1 MGQCLD
7 EISKAI
13 RSVVWPPGA
22 TDFRFSEEGRGRGRG
37 EGNGVV
43 PIKLAFCSQLKEF
56 GWNLETPLRI
66 ASRKNP
72 GKLDAT
78 KGSPDGRLV
87 AVEWETG
94 NISSSHRAINKMV
107 LGILKG
113 VLCAG
118 VLVLPT
124 REMYRFLTDRIGNF
138 EEISPYFDLWR
149 AISIH
154 DGLLS
159 RGRCGTGWH
168 NFIGSTDSQ
177 GNQRKGCLLR
187 FPDDRSLEEISDF
200 LDVALQAIHRR
211 GMMILPAEK
220 EGFFRK
226 KDVDLLPNLLQIPP
240 LLIQTGK
247 SVDNGGAIS
256 DLRPEPPP
264 PLQLRNDVRSAT
276 PTEGIDN
283 QVPFST
289 GYIQNAVQHF
299 QRKFVRLP
307 LTA

>member
-1 MGQCLD
+1 MKIVHTEYIIRSGAFPSSPTWEQYLD

-22 TDFRFSEEGRGRGRG
+22 TDFRFSDEGIGRGRG

-94 NISSSHRAINKMV
+94 NISSSHRATNKMI

-138 EEISPYFDLWR
+138 EELSPYFDLWR

-154 DGLLS
+154 DGLLVVVAVEQDGTTS
-159 RGRCGTGWH
+159 SAPRIPKGTDGR
-168 NFIGSTDSQ
+168 
-177 GNQRKGCLLR
+177 
-187 FPDDRSLEEISDF
+187 
-200 LDVALQAIHRR
+200 AL
-211 GMMILPAEK
+211 
-220 EGFFRK
+220 
-226 KDVDLLPNLLQIPP
+226 
-240 LLIQTGK
+240 
-247 SVDNGGAIS
+247 S
-256 DLRPEPPP
+256 
-264 PLQLRNDVRSAT
+264 
-276 PTEGIDN
+276 
-283 QVPFST
+283 
-289 GYIQNAVQHF
+289 
-299 QRKFVRLP
+299 
-307 LTA
+307 